1 MLNWW
6 KECII
11 EALPLQ
17 YILPLVIIL
26 GSLCFLGDYVYSF
39 YIDSKEIVVEVIDDI
54 AHSDYASWKDVADDP
69 LQVTE
74 AVFTINQET
83 GRVLR
88 I

>member
-1 MLNWW
+1 MLEWW

-26 GSLCFLGDYVYSF
+26 SGMYFLGNYVYSF
-39 YIDSKEIVVEVIDDI
+39 YIDSKEVVVEVIDDI

-69 LQVTE
+69 LQVSE
-74 AVFTINQET
+74 AVYKINQET